1 MRDSDA
7 VARLRSQ
14 LSDKELDLIEMQ
26 QSYERLMRMTE
37 ETRDLLKQT
46 HEEKDE
52 YRKHE
57 AIAEQLKIRNDTLQL
72 KIDELSE
79 QLKGRSFAE
88 RKSSFGCGEHFSTS
102 VEGKFKG
109 ERVERRQRQS

>member
-1 MRDSDA
+1 MTPPKYSSQAYWERRYNDEEEGYRHQQDVLRESDA

-72 KIDELSE
+72 KID
-79 QLKGRSFAE
+79 
-88 RKSSFGCGEHFSTS
+88 RKCLVTTIIIC
-102 VEGKFKG
+102 
-109 ERVERRQRQS
+109 